1 MTNANADK
9 QELLRLNAEYRR
21 CIVQRNVEGFDQL
34 LADDYFVI
42 GPDGERVENKEDRL
56 NYLKKPGNV
65 TEYLELSD
73 VAVHVYGDSGV
84 VHGVVTSSG
93 TFEGRP
99 FTARGRDAYWYVKW
113 EGRWRMISGQR
124 SPIGW
129 LPTDT
134 DSDEEELLELD
145 ADLLSAYV
153 RHDPTIAEPILADD
167 FLTLSDNGDEGSKA
181 SELELIEKTTDIEA
195 LEADEVEV
203 RMYGE
208 AASVTSL
215 VMVKTREGK
224 SRQVRLTHLYARW
237 DGRWQAVMGQGTPV
251 VRELRRPPGDRDEGE
266 TFGVHSGQRSME
278 GEPGDG

>member
-1 MTNANADK
+1 VTNADADK

-21 CIVQRNVEGFDQL
+21 CVVQRDVEGFDRL
-34 LADDYFVI
+34 LAYDYFVI

-56 NYLKKPGNV
+56 NYLKESDNV
-65 TEYLELSD
+65 TEYFELSD
-73 VAVHVYGDSGV
+73 IAVHVYGDSGI
-84 VHGVVTSSG
+84 VHGIVTRGG

-99 FTARGRDAYWYVKW
+99 ITERGRDAYWYVKR
-113 EGRWRMISGQR
+113 EGRWRMVSGQR

-129 LPTDT
+129 RPADT

-145 ADLLSAYV
+145 ADLLGAYV

-167 FLTLSDNGDEGSKA
+167 FLTLSDDGDEGSKA
-181 SELELIEKTTDIEA
+181 SELELIEKNTGIEA

-215 VMVKTREGK
+215 VMVKTREGR
-224 SRQVRLTHLYARW
+224 SRQVRLTHLYASW
-237 DGRWQAVMGQGTPV
+237 DGRWQAVMGQRAPV
-251 VRELRRPPGDRDEGE
+251 VRGWRRPRDDREEGE